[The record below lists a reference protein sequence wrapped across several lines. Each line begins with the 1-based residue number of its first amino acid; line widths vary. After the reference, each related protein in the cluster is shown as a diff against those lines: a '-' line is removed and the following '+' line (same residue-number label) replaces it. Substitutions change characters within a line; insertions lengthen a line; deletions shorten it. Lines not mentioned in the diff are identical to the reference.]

1 MKYRYATKP
10 YPHQV
15 KALRKLLRNRGGGL
29 QVPMRWGKS
38 KVGVDFANCLHL
50 LEGIERVLV
59 VTVLSGVGVWENE
72 IIKHTPEGI
81 DLDWR
86 IINFERTYDR
96 VYEDRSWIAVPSQ
109 GLKHFDPDLIIV
121 DESHH
126 IGNPSTLASKMLY
139 QLGKRARFRV
149 IMTGTMFHR
158 KPFYVYG
165 QMRFMDP
172 GIFGDVSFSA
182 FKRRIAVF
190 GGYAGYEVLRYQNL
204 GWMMKQ
210 IKPYIHTEKYVQLRP
225 PVVNPIYFHLTG
237 ENLQYYAEMEKESII
252 DVRGSQVISPIIL
265 SRHLRCQQIAGG
277 WVKTEEGTYR
287 RVGTCQRDVA
297 RDRLDEYMEQDI
309 GQVVIGCRFTPEV
322 YDAAVSA
329 GKAGY
334 RVLLFHGGLKRV
346 ERDRRVAAFQDSVR
360 PTAFVAQLQT
370 GKESIDLSVADTMM
384 FYSLSESYVVHDQFS
399 RRIEMYNEKRTL
411 MYDYLIPRGTRT
423 EVTFESLQQKRDVAD
438 LIAEDPDMVE
448 RITSQLK
455 EDQ

>member
-1 MKYRYATKP
+1 MKYCYATKP

-15 KALRKLLRNRGGGL
+15 KALKKLLHNRGGGL

-50 LEGIERVLV
+50 TEGIERVLV

-72 IIKHTPEGI
+72 IRKHTPEGI

-86 IINFERTYDR
+86 IVNFERTYDR
-96 VYEDRSWIAVPSQ
+96 VYDERSWTAVPSAS
-109 GLKHFDPDLIIV
+109 LREFDPDLIIV

-139 QLGKRARFRV
+139 HLGKRARFRV

-165 QMRFMDP
+165 QMRFLDP

-190 GGYAGYEVLRYQNL
+190 GGYGNYEVLRYQNL
-204 GWMMKQ
+204 GWMMNQ
-210 IKPYIHTEKYVQLRP
+210 VKPHVHVEKYVRYRE
-225 PVVNPIYFHLTG
+225 PVINPIYFHLTG
-237 ENLQYYAEMEKESII
+237 ANLEYYAEMEKESII
-252 DVRGSQVISPIIL
+252 DVRGSQVVSPIVL

-277 WVKTEEGTYR
+277 WVKTEDGTYR
-287 RVGTCQRDVA
+287 RVGTCQRDIA
-297 RDRLDEYMEQDI
+297 QDRLSEYMEQSI
-309 GQVVIGCRFTPEV
+309 EKAVIGCRFLPEIRDV
-322 YDAAVSA
+322 AVAAQQ
-329 GKAGY
+329 AGY
-334 RVLLFHGGLKRV
+334 RILLFHGGLKGT
-346 ERDRRVAAFQDSVR
+346 ERTSRVATFQKTKR
-360 PTAFVAQLQT
+360 PTVLIAQLQT
-370 GKESIDLSVADTMM
+370 GKESIDLSAADTMM

-399 RRIEMYNEKRTL
+399 RRIERYNEKRTL
-411 MYDYLIPRGTRT
+411 MYDFLIPRGTRT

-455 EDQ
+455 EDK